1 MLWNQIKADVL
12 GVPLLLPEASIGPP
26 FGDAV
31 LAGMGL
37 RLYLDPEETLRDLV
51 WLRARHEPN
60 LYHRAFYNGLYGV
73 FRNVYEHVRENFDV
87 LARVESSEQEKGGT

>member
-51 WLRARHEPN
+51 WLRARYEPN
-60 LYHRAFYNGLYGV
+60 LHRRTLYYGLYGV
-73 FRNVYEHVRENFDV
+73 FRNVYEHVREDFDV
-87 LARVESSEQEKGGT
+87 LARVESSEQEKGVT

>member
-51 WLRARHEPN
+51 WLRARYEPN
-60 LYHRAFYNGLYGV
+60 LHHRALYGV
-73 FRNVYEHVRENFDV
+73 FRNVYEHVREDFDV